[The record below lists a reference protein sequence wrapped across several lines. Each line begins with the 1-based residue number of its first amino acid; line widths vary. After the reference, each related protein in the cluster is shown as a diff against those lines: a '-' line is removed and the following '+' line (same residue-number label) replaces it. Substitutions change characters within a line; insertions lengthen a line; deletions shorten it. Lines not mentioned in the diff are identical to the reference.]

1 MGLQPWWLSLGT
13 TTDVDRD
20 GLRRPQIDSVTRRP
34 ARAALPESFK
44 QVVWNFVASHSFRFR
59 SIPLS
64 QQVGLVLYKVNC
76 DSHSHIPYKVETCGI
91 CHSDALVKEGYW
103 PGIQYPRVPGHEIAG
118 RIDAIGADVTL
129 WKPGQRVGVGWHG
142 GHCFQCD
149 ACRRGDFILCQFG
162 KITAITFDGG
172 YADYM
177 VAPAEAV
184 AAMPDDLPAAEA
196 APLLCAGITVFNS
209 LRNSG
214 ARSGDLV
221 AVQGIGGLGHLGI
234 QYARQMG
241 FRTVAIGRGQ
251 DKQPLAQKL
260 GAHEYVDTSASA
272 PAEALQKL
280 GGARVILAT
289 APDSKSISALVDGLT
304 GNGKLLIVGASFESL
319 TVTPLQLIGGR
330 KSVQGWPGGTAKDS
344 EDTLRLSSL
353 SGVRPMIERYPL
365 EKAAEAYDQMI
376 SGRARFRV
384 VLTMG

>member
-1 MGLQPWWLSLGT
+1 MKAAQISKPGGNFEVVERPIPQPG
-13 TTDVDRD
+13 R
-20 GLRRPQIDSVTRRP
+20 G
-34 ARAALPESFK
+34 
-44 QVVWNFVASHSFRFR
+44 QVR
-59 SIPLS
+59 I
-64 QQVGLVLYKVNC
+64 
-76 DSHSHIPYKVETCGI
+76 KVEACGL
-91 CHSDALVKEGYW
+91 CHSDSLVKEGYW

-149 ACRRGDFILCQFG
+149 ACRRGDFILCQFE
-162 KITAITFDGG
+162 KVTAITFDGG
-172 YADYM
+172 YAEYM

-184 AAMPDDLPAAEA
+184 AAIPDDLPADEA

-214 ARSGDLV
+214 ARAGDMV

-234 QYARQMG
+234 QYAHRMG
-241 FRTVAIGRGQ
+241 FRTVAIGRGK
-251 DKQPLAQKL
+251 DKEPLARKL
-260 GAHEYVDTSASA
+260 GAHEYVDTGAGA

-289 APDSKSISALVDGLT
+289 APDSKSISALVDGLA
-304 GNGKLLIVGASFESL
+304 GNGKLWVVGAGAEPL
-319 TVTPLQLIGGR
+319 TITPLQIISGR
-330 KSVQGWPGGTAKDS
+330 KSIQGWASGTAKDS
-344 EDTLRLSSL
+344 EDTLKFSSL

-384 VLTMG
+384 VLTMRR